1 MQLEITK
8 VTKASF
14 NDVVTLV
21 HRTLGYSSKGLYTR
35 AKATAFTADNSDNM
49 YVLLINDIVMGAYSY
64 SELPNVYSLNFFAL
78 DERVRKTKS
87 GYKLFLDM
95 KKRLVGRPVNVV
107 VYNSNDDMISVVKKR
122 GTFIG
127 RSLRGV
133 GDPMDF
139 YSIMFENF

>member
-1 MQLEITK
+1 
-8 VTKASF
+8 
-14 NDVVTLV
+14 
-21 HRTLGYSSKGLYTR
+21 
-35 AKATAFTADNSDNM
+35 
-49 YVLLINDIVMGAYSY
+49 
-64 SELPNVYSLNFFAL
+64 
-78 DERVRKTKS
+78 
-87 GYKLFLDM
+87 M